1 MRVFC
6 LVGYFGTT
14 KILATIQAHSLVSK
28 YTKNTFA
35 FAIPPWTPLGSS
47 QRSQT
52 KSLAKFQDRIAARS
66 KKKDERK

>member
-14 KILATIQAHSLVSK
+14 KILATIQAHSLGSK

-35 FAIPPWTPLGSS
+35 FATLPRIPLG
-47 QRSQT
+47 
-52 KSLAKFQDRIAARS
+52 A
-66 KKKDERK
+66 